1 MCNEKWI
8 LCYTQEWPAQW
19 LDWEAPPKHFPKPNL
34 QQKKVTVTVWWL
46 LPLWSTTAFWVL
58 VKPLYLRSML
68 NKSMRCIENCDA
80 CGWHSSTERA
90 HCFSMTVRDPV
101 SHNQH
106 FKSWTN
112 WAAKLCLIH
121 HIHMTSSQLTTT
133 SSTILTTFCR
143 ENASTTSR
151 RQKILSKFIKSRSMD
166 FYTTWIN
173 KLLIGKNVLIVMV
186 PILISKDVFVSTYND
201 LKFTVWN
208 CIYFS
213 PT

>member
-90 HCFSMTVRDPV
+90 HCFSMIVRDPV

-151 RQKILSKFIKSRSMD
+151 RQKILSKSSSNPEA
-166 FYTTWIN
+166 WI
-173 KLLIGKNVLIVMV
+173 
-186 PILISKDVFVSTYND
+186 
-201 LKFTVWN
+201 FTLHE
-208 CIYFS
+208 
-213 PT
+213 